1 MNRFRR
7 LALGLYLCAT
17 PLAAC
22 TSSSPV
28 TVSRRPDASLLLPCV
43 DPMLAV
49 DDASD
54 NEIAAERIRVAQ
66 AYLACRQRQA
76 DLAAFVRGG

>member
-1 MNRFRR
+1 M
-7 LALGLYLCAT
+7 

-28 TVSRRPDASLLLPCV
+28 TISRQPDASLLLPCV
-43 DPMLAV
+43 DPVLAD
-49 DDASD
+49 DDATD
-54 NEIAAERIRVAQ
+54 NEIAAERLRVAQ
-66 AYLACRQRQA
+66 AYLTCKQRQA

>member
-7 LALGLYLCAT
+7 LALGLCLCAT

-28 TVSRRPDASLLLPCV
+28 TVNRQPDASLLQPCI
-43 DPMLAV
+43 DPMLAD
-49 DDASD
+49 DDATD
-54 NEIAAERIRVAQ
+54 NELAAERLRVAQ
-66 AYLACRQRQA
+66 AYLACKQRQA
-76 DLAAFVRGG
+76 DLAAFVRGR

>member
-1 MNRFRR
+1 M
-7 LALGLYLCAT
+7 
-17 PLAAC
+17 
-22 TSSSPV
+22 
-28 TVSRRPDASLLLPCV
+28 VSRQPDASLLLPCV
-43 DPMLAV
+43 DPMLAA